1 MKVGRNN
8 PCPCDSGLWDV
19 GIIMKTTNK
28 REIIVFGNHW
38 IYLLEVQLENL
49 NNNK

>member
-1 MKVGRNN
+1 MKEINN
-8 PCPCDSGLWDV
+8 KK
-19 GIIMKTTNK
+19 METTNQ
-28 REIIVFGNHW
+28 REIIVFENNW

>member
-1 MKVGRNN
+1 M
-8 PCPCDSGLWDV
+8 
-19 GIIMKTTNK
+19 GIKYK
-28 REIIVFGNHW
+28 REIIVFENNW